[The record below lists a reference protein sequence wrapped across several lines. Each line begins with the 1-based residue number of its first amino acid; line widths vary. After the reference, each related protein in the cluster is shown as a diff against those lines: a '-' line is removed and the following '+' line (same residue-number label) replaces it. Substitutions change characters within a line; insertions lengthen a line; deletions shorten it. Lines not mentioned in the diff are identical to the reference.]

1 MNFFKKLEVSFEQWL
16 SAPATNAAGRIGLYR
31 ILYSLFFLWFF
42 SYLRFT
48 ELALIPASQLNPPL
62 LFSWLTKPP
71 EWFFPIA
78 ESLLA
83 ATLVLLLVGY
93 RTRLVTVLV
102 FFLGFGLAGIRA
114 SLFLK
119 EHTIMLVV
127 FYVPLFMSFSDW
139 GSTYSIDAILRRRRG
154 QFVPD
159 PKDSSWRYIW
169 PSRGLMV
176 VLGFLFASAA
186 IIKFRKLDWITNPHF
201 VSDFMLRKSV
211 ESYLNNGFPINPIVP
226 PLANFDFFII
236 PAQYIVLLFEAAFI
250 LVLFNRFAR
259 AIIFRVVLIF
269 HSFNTFFL
277 GIPFASVLSIYLA
290 FPDWQALYQRFY
302 PKWLRLTWLKSLSSP
317 VLVKGSLIL
326 AVLTGLLWDTTPIPR
341 AVFGLFG
348 LVDYHTIWFIIFPLS
363 IIWIAVSI
371 YNLRH

>member
-1 MNFFKKLEVSFEQWL
+1 MKILPRLADRFDRWL
-16 SAPATNAAGRIGLYR
+16 RASAPNAAGRMGLYR
-31 ILYSLFFLWFF
+31 IVYSFFFLWFF
-42 SYLRFT
+42 SYLKFT
-48 ELALIPASQLNPPL
+48 ELSYIPVTQWNPPL
-62 LFSWLTKPP
+62 LFSWLSKPP
-71 EWFFPIA
+71 AIFFPLA

-83 ATLVLLLVGY
+83 ALLILMLVGY
-93 RTRLVTVLV
+93 CTRLTTVLV
-102 FFLGFGLAGIRA
+102 FLLGFVLTGMRA
-114 SLFLK
+114 SLLLR
-119 EHTIMLVV
+119 EHTIMLTA

-154 QFVPD
+154 QFCPT
-159 PKDSSWRYIW
+159 PQNSSWRYIW
-169 PSRGLMV
+169 PSKGLMV

-186 IIKFRKLDWITNPHF
+186 LSKWDWVINPRF
-201 VSDFMLRKSV
+201 VGDFMLGKSV
-211 ESYLNNGFPINPIVP
+211 QSYLRNGFPINPLVA
-226 PLANFDFFII
+226 PLAHSNFFII
-236 PAQYIVLLFEAAFI
+236 PSQYIVLLFEAAFI

-317 VLVKGSLIL
+317 FLVKGSLIL